1 MTLKDGDESNSII
14 KAVAADI
21 KKRFDEKNMILKE
34 EDKSRMNEQKE
45 GSNNS
50 EIALVS
56 GVNGEDRMNKY
67 TWIGDTG
74 ASSHI
79 TNSHEGMFD
88 LSVSEGYVK
97 VGDGQYI
104 NIKK

>member
-1 MTLKDGDESNSII
+1 MILEDGDESNSII
-14 KAVAADI
+14 KTVAANI
-21 KKRFDEKNMILKE
+21 KKRFDDKNMILE
-34 EDKSRMNEQKE
+34 EENKIRMNEKKE
-45 GSNNS
+45 VSNNS

-56 GVNGEDRMNKY
+56 EGNGEDRMNKY

-79 TNSHEGMFD
+79 TNSLEEMFN
-88 LSVSEGYVK
+88 LSGSEGYVK
-97 VGDGQYI
+97 AGDGQCI